1 MRPFRAIPQQEDRS
15 MTQTRTTTTTRRA
28 VLAGGAALL
37 ATPWVARAQALRR
50 VRYLTPFGFIMG
62 FSEVLYGQT
71 GGFFAK
77 QGLDV
82 EVEGGRGSAMAV
94 QQVTAG
100 NVLLSRTGGTDLI
113 KAYAKEPSIVSI
125 GDIYQR
131 DIFSVISHADKPI
144 RTPEDMAGK
153 TIGLVSTGGATE
165 NLLDMMLAARDV
177 PKTAVKRET
186 TGNSPAALEFIKRGR
201 VDAFI
206 ATSDTA
212 FQLQL
217 DKQPVLAWS
226 TDTIALAPGQVYLT
240 SKATLEKDPEGLARF
255 LRGVQAALDSI
266 VASKDNLAP
275 VLASMATKFEIAE
288 ARRPDK
294 GAAVLAYGVENTFSA
309 PQRDKLATNPQSWDS
324 AYKLM
329 VKAGIIPEL
338 SDRNFYDDRA
348 RKLAFG

>member
-1 MRPFRAIPQQEDRS
+1 

-37 ATPWVARAQALRR
+37 GASLAAPRLAGAQALRR

-62 FSEVLYGQT
+62 FSEVMYGQT

-77 QGLDV
+77 EGLDV
-82 EVEGGRGSAMAV
+82 EVEGGRGSAMSV

-113 KAYAKEPSIVSI
+113 KAYAKEPSIVAI

-131 DIFSVISHADKPI
+131 DVFFVISHADKPI
-144 RTPEDMAGK
+144 RTPADMAGK
-153 TIGLVSTGGATE
+153 TIGIVSTGGATE

-177 PKTAVKRET
+177 PKADVKRET
-186 TGNSPAALEFIKRGR
+186 VGNAPAAFEFIKRGR
-201 VDAFI
+201 IDGFI
-206 ATSDTA
+206 ATSDTVY
-212 FQLQL
+212 QLQL
-217 DKQPVLAWS
+217 DKQPAVSWS
-226 TDTIALAPGQVYLT
+226 TDTIAPVPGQVYLT
-240 SKATLEKDPEGLARF
+240 SRATLEKETEALARF
-255 LRGVQAALDSI
+255 LRGVQASLEAME
-266 VASKDNLAP
+266 AQKGNLAP

-294 GAAVLAYGVENTFSA
+294 GAAVLAYALDNTFAA
-309 PQRDKLATNPQSWDS
+309 PRRDKLASNPASWDS
-324 AYKLM
+324 AYRLM

-338 SDRNFYDDRA
+338 AERNFHDNRA
-348 RKLAFG
+348 RQLAFG